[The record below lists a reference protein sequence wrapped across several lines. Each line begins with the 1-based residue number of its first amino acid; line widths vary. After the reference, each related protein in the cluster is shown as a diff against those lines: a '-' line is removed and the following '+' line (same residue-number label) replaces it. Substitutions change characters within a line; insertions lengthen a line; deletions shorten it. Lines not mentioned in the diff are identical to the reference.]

1 MQTAVI
7 AGYTGLVGS
16 HLLPLLLADGQY
28 NRVIAVGRRAPQLEH
43 ERLHYQA
50 VDFNQLHL
58 DIDKVD
64 VVYCCLGTTIRKAG
78 SREQFRLVDFQYPL
92 NLAEACLELGAR
104 QFILVSSMGA
114 DKHSVFFYNRV
125 KGEAEEAI
133 ISLGYSR
140 TDICRPSIL
149 LGTRQ
154 EWRPAEQAGKLFM
167 QAFAW
172 LMWGPWRHY
181 RPIRAATVA
190 RAMHCYG
197 KQQASGEFVH
207 LSDELKKDSQCES

>member
-28 NRVIAVGRRAPQLEH
+28 ERVIAVGRRAPQIEH
-43 ERLHYQA
+43 ARLHYQA

-58 DIDKVD
+58 DTDKVD
-64 VVYCCLGTTIRKAG
+64 VVYCCLGTTMRKAG

-92 NLAEACLELGAR
+92 NLAEACLVLGAR
-104 QFILVSSMGA
+104 QFVLVSSMGA
-114 DKHSVFFYNRV
+114 DKQSVFFYNRV
-125 KGEAEEAI
+125 KGEAEEAVT
-133 ISLGYSR
+133 SLGYLR

-149 LGTRQ
+149 LGASQ
-154 EWRPAEQAGKLFM
+154 ESRPAEQAGKLLM
-167 QAFAW
+167 QAFSW

-190 RAMHCYG
+190 QAMCCYG
-197 KQQASGEFVH
+197 RQEGSGVYVH
-207 LSDELKKDSQCES
+207 LSDELKKDSRCE